1 MLDFDPLSLL
11 RPKRS
16 ITGMSAVL
24 LPFDDCHRVDWNSFD
39 RLLDETVSSGLL
51 PVVNMD
57 TGYATLITA
66 TDREWV
72 LDRCR
77 VVLGE
82 GNFAAGAFNRDT
94 PKAGFEPEAFDRS
107 GFLAATELVASYGAL
122 PVVFQNF
129 GLTGLPEDEI
139 VGVYQALGEVTDRFL
154 AFELGMMF
162 ADFGRI
168 YSLDTVRALLDIP
181 QCIGMKHSSFDRV
194 WEWQRIAL
202 RNEIRPDFMMLTGN
216 DRAIDMVMYGADYL
230 LGLSAFAPDVFR
242 RRDLAWET
250 GDPDFF
256 RLNDGLQALGSF
268 TFRDPV
274 PGYRANCA
282 QFLKL
287 RGWISTD
294 KVHRR
299 APGRPTHDIPILKQL
314 ASQIDI
320 DL

>member
-1 MLDFDPLSLL
+1 
-11 RPKRS
+11 
-16 ITGMSAVL
+16 MSAVL
-24 LPFDDCHRVDWNSFD
+24 LPFDDCHRIDWISFD
-39 RLLDETVSSGLL
+39 RLLEKTAESGLL

-82 GNFAAGAFNRDT
+82 GNFAAGAFSRDT
-94 PKAGFEPEAFDRS
+94 PKAGFVAEAFDQA
-107 GFLAATELVASYGAL
+107 GFLAATELVVSYGAL

-129 GLTGLPEDEI
+129 GLTGLPEAEI
-139 VGVYQALGEVTDRFL
+139 VAAYQSLAGVADRFL
-154 AFELGMMF
+154 AFELGLMF

-168 YSLDTVRALLDIP
+168 YSLDVVRALLDIP

-194 WEWQRIAL
+194 WEWQRLAL
-202 RNEIRPDFMMLTGN
+202 RNEVRPDFLMLTGN

-230 LGLSAFAPDVFR
+230 LGLSAFFPDVFR
-242 RRDLAWET
+242 RRDLAWEA
-250 GDPDFF
+250 GDPDFY
-256 RLNDGLQALGSF
+256 RLNDGLQAFGSF

-282 QFLKL
+282 QFLKM
-287 RGWISTD
+287 RGWIDTD
-294 KVHRR
+294 NVHRR
-299 APGRPTHDIPILKQL
+299 AAGRPTHDVAVLRRL
-314 ASQIDI
+314 AAQIDI